1 MLDAARKIIVI
12 PNKHMPVIS
21 GLAND
26 HIHIS
31 DVDYIVESDTPLPTM
46 PNRNPGDIDIKI
58 AEHIFPY
65 LRDGMTLQLG
75 IGGMPNALG
84 SLIAPIRFERLGH
97 AH

>member
-26 HIHIS
+26 HIHVS

-65 LRDGMTLQLG
+65 LRDGMTLHSVLAVCLTPWAHLL
-75 IGGMPNALG
+75 PN
-84 SLIAPIRFERLGH
+84 PI
-97 AH
+97 